1 MLDSFIPRD
10 AQAIWT
16 NMSSGRRLSILAAA
30 VAGVALL
37 AFFANMA
44 RSTEYTVAFSGLKDA
59 DAAAVV
65 EKLKEKKIPYDI
77 PQPGTIRVAS
87 SQAQE
92 ARLLAAAEGL
102 TDRGGS
108 VGFELFNQPHLGMT
122 EFAEKINYQR
132 ALEGELART
141 IGKMAAVDSAR
152 VHLVIPS
159 ASLFVRD
166 QKEST
171 ASIFI
176 ELKPGRKLDEAQIS
190 GITQLVASSVEGLK
204 AQNVGGGSQGERRD
218 TTTNYELSRSVER
231 LVRAPGSVKR
241 LSVAVALDSNVV
253 ADDEQANAIGRLVS
267 TAAGLDMNR
276 GDAVTLT
283 SMPFTPAADQGT
295 AQVAEGARQRELI
308 LTIARTAAMVVG
320 PLLVAALLLM
330 VLRRGR
336 RSYPRV
342 DISLPPALPVA
353 ASVHSELAV
362 KGLPAPGAAEAERA
376 KMHQELSDV
385 A

>member
-176 ELKPGRKLDEAQIS
+176 EVKPGRKLDEAQIS

-204 AQNVGGGSQGERRD
+204 AQNVAVMDTAGTLLTDRASSTDPSSRSSNRTQVQRALETSIEQDVRTMLARVLGPENSIVRVSADMNWDQYEANTETYSPGQNAPQMRSQREVAEVQRGGGSTGGVPGASSNVPSYASTRDVGGGSQGERRD

-241 LSVAVALDSNVV
+241 L
-253 ADDEQANAIGRLVS
+253 
-267 TAAGLDMNR
+267 
-276 GDAVTLT
+276 
-283 SMPFTPAADQGT
+283 
-295 AQVAEGARQRELI
+295 
-308 LTIARTAAMVVG
+308 
-320 PLLVAALLLM
+320 
-330 VLRRGR
+330 
-336 RSYPRV
+336 
-342 DISLPPALPVA
+342 
-353 ASVHSELAV
+353 
-362 KGLPAPGAAEAERA
+362 
-376 KMHQELSDV
+376 
-385 A
+385 